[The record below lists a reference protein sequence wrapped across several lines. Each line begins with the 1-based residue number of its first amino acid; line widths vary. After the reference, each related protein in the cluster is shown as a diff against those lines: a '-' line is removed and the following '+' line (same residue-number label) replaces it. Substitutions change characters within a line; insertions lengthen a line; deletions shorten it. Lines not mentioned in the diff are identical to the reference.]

1 MNIALIALD
10 ALKSAYLPPFV
21 LIYLA
26 TYLEQQRHI
35 VRIFDISRGQKYNLE
50 QNERFLRCFQPQVIV
65 IMGDND
71 QQLQEAAQACAW
83 TSAQLLLVA
92 SPRQPSQ
99 LIELCQELLHSI
111 DPKQASSLTLANK
124 EPLFPARHLIELESY
139 RLRAPRGELQTALL
153 ASFEPEGG
161 GGLRAPEQIINEMRS
176 LAREHGIRHFL
187 LLGVELGHDQLWLQ
201 RFAKQ
206 LIQAELDSAWEAYAR
221 IAELDEECLLLLRA
235 SGCEAL
241 RLSLDVDQILQAS
254 QCNRL
259 KQSIHEARQCS
270 IHIRAEMTL
279 ASPFEAIP
287 SLVDIAATFGFDDVQ
302 FYTLAGQEATLD
314 QAHQIETMA
323 QNRFASQRNLQH
335 CIEQF
340 GPHLGPIIWNVRRSQ
355 MMHKLWQDQEEENS
369 ASHKH
374 LSSL

>member
-1 MNIALIALD
+1 VNIALIALD
-10 ALKSAYLPPFV
+10 GLKSAYLPPFV

-26 TYLEQQRHI
+26 SYLEQQRHI
-35 VRIFDISRGQKYNLE
+35 VRIFDISRGQKYSLE
-50 QNERFLRCFQPQVIV
+50 QNERFLRCFQPQAIV
-65 IMGDND
+65 IMGDSD

-83 TSAQLLLVA
+83 TSARLLLVA
-92 SPRQPSQ
+92 SPRQPNQ
-99 LIELCQELLHSI
+99 LIELCQELLASL
-111 DPKQASSLTLANK
+111 DPQQTNKLTLANK

-153 ASFEPEGG
+153 ASFGPEGSG
-161 GGLRAPEQIINEMRS
+161 LLRAPEQIINEMRS

-187 LLGVELGHDQLWLQ
+187 LLGAELSQDQRWLQ
-201 RFAKQ
+201 FFAKQ
-206 LIQAELDSAWEAYAR
+206 LIQAELDIAWEAYAR
-221 IAELDEECLLLLRA
+221 ISELDEETLLLLRA

-241 RLSLDVDQILQAS
+241 RLSLELSQILHAS
-254 QCNRL
+254 HCTSL

-279 ASPFEAIP
+279 APPFEAMP

-302 FYTLAGQEATLD
+302 FYTLTGQEASLD
-314 QAHQIETMA
+314 QAQQIRSKA
-323 QNRFASQRNLQH
+323 QYRFASQRNLQH

-355 MMHKLWQDQEEENS
+355 MMHKIWQDQEEEQS
-369 ASHKH
+369 ASQKH
-374 LSSL
+374 LSRF